1 MSLSLFTYKWHF
13 VSHSRKS
20 RGAAQRRENI
30 ASAATKVTSTPNA
43 KTSKRAYRQ
52 SDFLV
57 RAIELWDEAKQNNG
71 SMDAISEQQGFCVF
85 ISQAALM
92 HCCWYISGLLFDA
105 GVGRV
110 SGNPALP

>member
-1 MSLSLFTYKWHF
+1 
-13 VSHSRKS
+13 
-20 RGAAQRRENI
+20 
-30 ASAATKVTSTPNA
+30 
-43 KTSKRAYRQ
+43 
-52 SDFLV
+52 
-57 RAIELWDEAKQNNG
+57 
-71 SMDAISEQQGFCVF
+71 MDAISEQQGFCVF